1 MNAMELRGW
10 LCYVMASLTGIEAGN
25 YIEGETLH
33 TVYVVGSVVWTA
45 IGAWCFWVS
54 RDQR

>member
-33 TVYVVGSVVWTA
+33 TVCVVGSVVWTA

-54 RDQR
+54 RD